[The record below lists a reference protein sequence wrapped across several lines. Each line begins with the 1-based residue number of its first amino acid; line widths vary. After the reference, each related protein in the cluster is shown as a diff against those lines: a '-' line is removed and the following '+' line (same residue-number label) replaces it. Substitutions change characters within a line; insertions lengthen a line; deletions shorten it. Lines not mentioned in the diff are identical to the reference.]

1 MLSTPP
7 LAALVR
13 RVTPA
18 LDAVADAELL
28 DRFVRSADQAAFELL
43 VWRHGAMVWG
53 VCRRMLAQDRDA
65 AEDACQAAFVALACH
80 AARIR
85 QRNALAGW
93 LHRVAVRAA
102 LALVATRNATRP
114 LPADYTAQ
122 PDSAPDPARIA
133 DDREV
138 RSLLDTGLDRLP
150 DKYRLPFVL
159 CELEGRSNAEAAA
172 ALGCPVG
179 TVESRLTRARQK
191 LRQWLTARGV
201 VPAVALAA
209 VAAPESAWAAMER
222 ARAGA
227 APAVKELAERAIPH
241 ALGAKLRL
249 VAAVGLV
256 LAVSAVGLGLTM
268 SDPPKPPEAPP
279 AKSPD
284 PASEPVTAKR
294 KDADALVSAPVPRR
308 KEAAEPS
315 LPWGAV
321 ARLGSARLRHGA
333 RVLDVC
339 FSPDGKRIA
348 SVGQD
353 SAVRVWDRETGK
365 QLFAVS
371 QPESGFTRAAFASE
385 GKVLFVVGRNRDRNW
400 WLWRID
406 ADTGTV
412 KAGQALDGNSED
424 DPAAGLVRFSSD
436 GSRLVLASWKTC
448 QAVVTDTGTGKPLWT
463 AKLGDETPSG
473 VEFTADGKMLAV
485 STRAGTVRLFDD
497 AGKPAGVLKADATA
511 PNQKAGATALTR
523 VTVSPKGDRVVAYNN
538 TTLIAWDRATGKILW
553 QDKGLSRNDIWP
565 VFSPDGK
572 LLVRSASSTAR
583 GVHIVN
589 SADGMSPVIGG
600 KKGAYFAS
608 LGQPTCSAFQP
619 DGKAVAFGTLR
630 GAICLFDPTTCQPLT
645 PSADPPDAVGR
656 IRFTPDG
663 KTVYGF
669 AGQWF
674 AWEVPSAK
682 PGGFVA
688 NGQGHR
694 MTNMGYQRDPFF
706 DLHVEPLSP
715 DGKYTVRVE
724 QLKVPDEADARLEIC
739 NAATGEIVYSHLI
752 KDLRDLS
759 LAGWTEF
766 TPDGKAIIGSNGST
780 LVAWSIDTGTELF
793 RLPASGPQGG
803 QAFPAVRA
811 FSADGRVLAVGSS
824 GMLRVYDLKAG
835 KVLAK
840 FDTGATRTGTL
851 SISADGGR
859 VAVGW
864 GRDSHSDLIDP
875 NARDVAVV
883 WDVASG
889 KELFRVSQEEASGLV
904 ALSPDG
910 RALAVPRSSVM
921 EIRIWEVASG
931 TERFRFRHD
940 HCDNPI
946 NAIVFAPDG
955 RTLASASLE
964 APIYLWDM
972 RTAHFGEIV
981 WKADAV
987 WNELALKD
995 ARWAFNAFRRCWSN
1009 PGEVVAFLKER
1020 TKDWVPVAGDADRL
1034 RIIRV
1039 VELAEGLDTPEAK
1052 ALLESWA
1059 KGTANLA
1066 LASEAKAALVRIK
1079 IRAR

>member
-1 MLSTPP
+1 MHSTPP

-53 VCRRMLAQDRDA
+53 ACRRMLAPDRDA

-85 QRNALAGW
+85 QRNALAAW
-93 LHRVAVRAA
+93 LHRVAVRAS

-122 PDSAPDPARIA
+122 PNSTPDPARLA
-133 DDREV
+133 TDREV

-209 VAAPESAWAAMER
+209 VAVPESAWAAMEK

-249 VAAVGLV
+249 FAAVGLV
-256 LAVSAVGLGLTM
+256 LAMSAVGLGLMT
-268 SDPPKPPEAPP
+268 SDQPKPPEAPP
-279 AKSPD
+279 VKSQD

-308 KEAAEPS
+308 KEAAEPP

-371 QPESGFTRAAFASE
+371 QPESGFIQAAFASE
-385 GKVLFVVGRNRDRNW
+385 GKVLFVVGRNKAWSW

-406 ADTGTV
+406 VDTGTV
-412 KAGQALDGNSED
+412 KAGLALDVRAED
-424 DPAAGLVRFSSD
+424 DPTPPGISATWLVRFSPD
-436 GSRLVLASWKTC
+436 GSRLALVLWKTR
-448 QAVVTDTGTGKPLWT
+448 QVVVTNTGTGKPLWT
-463 AKLGDETPSG
+463 AKLGDESPSG
-473 VEFTADGKMLAV
+473 TDFTADGKMLAV

-497 AGKPAGVLKADATA
+497 AGRPAGVLKADAPA

-523 VTVSPKGDRVVAYNN
+523 VAVSPKGDRVVAYNI

-553 QDKGLSRNDIWP
+553 QDKGLRRNDIWP

-572 LLVRSASSTAR
+572 LLVRSASSTIR
-583 GVHIVN
+583 GAHTVN
-589 SADGMSPVIGG
+589 SANGVSLETGG
-600 KKGAYFAS
+600 KKGAYFDS
-608 LGQPTCSAFQP
+608 LGQVICSAFQP
-619 DGKAVAFGTLR
+619 DGRAVAFGTAS
-630 GAICLFDPTTCQPLT
+630 GTICLFDPITCQPLT
-645 PSADPPDAVGR
+645 PFADPPDAVGR
-656 IRFTPDG
+656 MRFTPDG

-674 AWEVPSAK
+674 AWD
-682 PGGFVA
+682 VA
-688 NGQGHR
+688 TGQGR
-694 MTNMGYQRDPFF
+694 RVTNMGYQRDPFF
-706 DLHVEPLSP
+706 DLHVDPLSP
-715 DGKYTVRVE
+715 DGKYTIRVKH
-724 QLKVPDEADARLEIC
+724 LKVPDDADALLEIC
-739 NAATGEIVYSHLI
+739 NAATGEIRDSHLI
-752 KDLRDLS
+752 KDVRDLG
-759 LAGWTEF
+759 LRGWTEF

-780 LVAWSIDTGTELF
+780 LVVWSIDTGTELF
-793 RLPASGPQGG
+793 RLPASDLQGG
-803 QAFPAVRA
+803 AAFPAVRV

-824 GMLRVYDLKAG
+824 GVLRVYDLKAG
-835 KVLAK
+835 KELAK
-840 FDTGATRTGTL
+840 FDTGTTRTGTL

-864 GRDSHSDLIDP
+864 GRDSQSDLINP

-889 KELFRVSQEEASGLV
+889 RELFRVRQEEASGLV

-910 RALAVPRSSVM
+910 RVLAVPRSSVM

-940 HCDNPI
+940 HCDNPV
-946 NAIVFAPDG
+946 NALVFAPDG
-955 RTLASASLE
+955 WTLASASLE

-972 RTAHFGEIV
+972 KTVHFSKIV
-981 WKADAV
+981 WDADAV

-995 ARWAFNAFRRCWSN
+995 ATKAFNAFRRCWWN
-1009 PGEVVAFLKER
+1009 PEEVVPFLKQR

-1052 ALLESWA
+1052 TLLESWA

-1066 LASEAKAALVRIK
+1066 LASEAKSALARIK